1 MISACHTL
9 TVGETDIMRNLLFT
23 FIIGSLMLSATV
35 NRALADAGDSPV
47 LQRIAERGEVS
58 IGHRETSIPFSYIG
72 DEEKPQGYSIDICMK
87 IVDAIKAQLG
97 NDDLSVKYVPVTGQ
111 TRIPLIANGT
121 IDLECGST
129 TNNLTRQKQVSYLS
143 TTFIT
148 GTKIA
153 SKKDSGITEIEDLE
167 GKIIGLSA
175 GTTNEK
181 AIKAVIEEQ
190 GLDIDVVGVKDHSQ
204 GWLSLETDRIDAY
217 GSDDVLL
224 YGLISKSKDPSQFQ
238 VTGRFLS
245 FDPYAIMVPRNDST
259 FERLGRVVMSDMM
272 RSGEMQALYEKW
284 FAPGPTN
291 INMPMSDTLKTAFEV
306 QAFPH

>member
-1 MISACHTL
+1 MKKILSLTAISAVIL
-9 TVGETDIMRNLLFT
+9 AG
-23 FIIGSLMLSATV
+23 LSGTAQ
-35 NRALADAGDSPV
+35 ADAGDSPT
-47 LQRIAERGEVS
+47 LKRIEERGVIS

-72 DEEKPQGYSIDICMK
+72 DGNEPIGYSIDICLN
-87 IVDAIKAQLG
+87 IVEAIKAELG
-97 NDDLSVKYVPVTGQ
+97 NNDLKVKFVPVTGQ

-153 SKKDSGITEIEDLE
+153 SKKGSGITEVEDLE
-167 GKIIGLSA
+167 GKILGLSS

-181 AIKAVIEEQ
+181 ALKAVIAEK
-190 GLDIDVVGVKDHSQ
+190 GLNVKIVPVKDHSQ
-204 GWLSLETDRIDAY
+204 GWLALETDRIDAY

-224 YGLISKSKDPSQFQ
+224 FGLVSKSKDPTQFQ
-238 VTGRFLS
+238 VTGRYLS

-272 RSGEMQALYEKW
+272 RSGEMEKLYTKW
-284 FAPGPTN
+284 FVPGPTN
-291 INMPMSDTLKTAFEV
+291 IGMPLSDTLKTAFEV
-306 QAFPH
+306 QALPE

>member
-1 MISACHTL
+1 MKKPITIAAL
-9 TVGETDIMRNLLFT
+9 GA
-23 FIIGSLMLSATV
+23 LMLSG
-35 NRALADAGDSPV
+35 LAWSANAGAGDSPV
-47 LQRIAERGEVS
+47 LKRIMERGEVS

-72 DEEKPQGYSIDICMK
+72 DAKEPIGYSIDICLK
-87 IVDAIKAQLG
+87 IVDAIKAELG
-97 NDDLSVKYVPVTGQ
+97 KSDLKVKYVPVTGQ

-153 SKKDSGITEIEDLE
+153 SKKGSKISEIEDLD
-167 GKIIGLSA
+167 GKIIGLAS

-181 AIKAVIEEQ
+181 AIKAAIAAKKLNVKI
-190 GLDIDVVGVKDHSQ
+190 VPVKDHSQ
-204 GWLSLETDRIDAY
+204 GWLALKTDRIDAY

-224 YGLISKSKDPSQFQ
+224 YGLVSKSKDPSKYQ
-238 VTGRFLS
+238 VTGRYLS

-259 FERLGRVVMSDMM
+259 FERLGRVVMSDLM
-272 RSGEMQALYEKW
+272 RSGEMEKIYTKW

-291 INMPMSDTLKTAFEV
+291 INMPLSDDLKTAFRI
-306 QAFPH
+306 QAFPN

>member
-1 MISACHTL
+1 
-9 TVGETDIMRNLLFT
+9 MRHHLASLGLAT
-23 FIIGSLMLSATV
+23 ALVLGSIGDA
-35 NRALADAGDSPV
+35 RADAGDSPT

-72 DEEKPQGYSIDICMK
+72 DGAEPIGYSIDICMA
-87 IVDAIKAQLG
+87 IVESIKTELELP
-97 NDDLSVKYVPVTGQ
+97 DLTVKFVPVTGQ
-111 TRIPLIANGT
+111 TRIPLLANGT

-153 SKKDSGITEIEDLE
+153 SKVDSGITEIEDLA
-167 GKIIGLSA
+167 GKIIGLSS

-181 AIKAVIEEQ
+181 AIKAVIDELA
-190 GLDIDVVGVKDHSQ
+190 LDVDIVPVKDHAQ
-204 GWLSLETDRIDAY
+204 GWLALETDRIDAY

-224 YGLISKSKDPSQFQ
+224 YGLISKSKEPANFQ
-238 VTGRFLS
+238 VTGRYLS

-259 FERLGRVVMSDMM
+259 FERLGRVVMSDLM
-272 RSGEMQALYEKW
+272 RSGEMVSLYEKW
-284 FAPGPTN
+284 FVPGPTN
-291 INMPMSDTLKTAFEV
+291 INMPLSATLGTAFEI
-306 QAFPH
+306 QALPN

>member
-1 MISACHTL
+1 MKKQ
-9 TVGETDIMRNLLFT
+9 LLT
-23 FIIGSLMLSATV
+23 FILGSMLIAGAINNAV
-35 NRALADAGDSPV
+35 ADAGDSPV
-47 LQRIAERGEVS
+47 LQRIADRGEVS

-72 DEEKPQGYSIDICMK
+72 DDEKPQGYSIDICMK
-87 IVDAIKAQLG
+87 IVDAIKLELG
-97 NDDLSVKYVPVTGQ
+97 NDDLTVKFVPVTGQ

-121 IDLECGST
+121 IDIECGST

-153 SKKDSGITEIEDLE
+153 SKNGSGITEIEDLE
-167 GKIIGLSA
+167 GKIIGLSS

-181 AIKAVIEEQ
+181 AIKAIIEEK
-190 GLDIDVVGVKDHSQ
+190 GLDVEVVPVKDHSQ

-272 RSGEMQALYEKW
+272 RSGEMEQVYTKW
-284 FAPGPTN
+284 FVPGPTN
-291 INMPMSDTLKTAFEV
+291 INMPLSDTLRTAFEI

>member
-1 MISACHTL
+1 MRKLLL
-9 TVGETDIMRNLLFT
+9 TFVIGAFLLT
-23 FIIGSLMLSATV
+23 TV
-35 NRALADAGDSPV
+35 VNKALADAGDSPV

-72 DEEKPQGYSIDICMK
+72 DDEKPQGYSIDICMK
-87 IVDAIKAQLG
+87 IVDAIKAELG
-97 NDDLSVKYVPVTGQ
+97 NDDITVKFVPVTGQ

-121 IDLECGST
+121 IDIECGST

-167 GKIIGLSA
+167 GKIIGLSS

-181 AIKAVIEEQ
+181 AIKALIEEK
-190 GLDIDVVGVKDHSQ
+190 GLNVDIVAVKDHSQ

-224 YGLISKSKDPSQFQ
+224 YGLISKSKDPSQYQ

-272 RSGEMQALYEKW
+272 RSGEMEEVYTKW
-284 FAPGPTN
+284 FVPGPTN
-291 INMPMSDTLKTAFEV
+291 IDMPLSDTLKTAFEV

>member
-1 MISACHTL
+1 MKK
-9 TVGETDIMRNLLFT
+9 LLFNTALGVMLTAIT
-23 FIIGSLMLSATV
+23 FSMAQADTEGSPTLERIQEKGTV
-35 NRALADAGDSPV
+35 T
-47 LQRIAERGEVS
+47 
-58 IGHRETSIPFSYIG
+58 IGHRETSVPFSYIG
-72 DEEKPQGYSIDICMK
+72 DANEPIGYSIDICMK
-87 IVDAIKAQLG
+87 IVDAIKTQLG
-97 NDDLSVKYVPVTGQ
+97 KQNLKVKFVPVTGQ

-129 TNNLTRQKQVSYLS
+129 TNNLTRQKQVAYLS

-153 SKKDSGITEIEDLE
+153 SKKSTGVTEIESLE
-167 GKIIGLSA
+167 GKIIGLSS

-181 AIKAVIEEQ
+181 AIKAVIAEK
-190 GLDIDVVGVKDHSQ
+190 GLDIKTVPVKDHSQ
-204 GWLSLETDRIDAY
+204 GWLALETDRIDAY

-224 YGLISKSKDPSQFQ
+224 YGLISKSKNPSQFQ

-259 FERLGRVVMSDMM
+259 FERLGRVVMSDLM
-272 RSGEMQALYEKW
+272 RSGEMQKIYKKW
-284 FAPGPTN
+284 FVPGPTN
-291 INMPMSDTLKTAFEV
+291 INMPMSDTLKTAFEI